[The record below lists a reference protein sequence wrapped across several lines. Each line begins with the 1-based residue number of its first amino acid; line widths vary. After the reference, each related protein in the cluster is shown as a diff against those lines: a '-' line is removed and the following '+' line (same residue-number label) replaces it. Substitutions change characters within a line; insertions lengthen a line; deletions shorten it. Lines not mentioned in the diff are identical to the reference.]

1 MIILASFHL
10 RGLRVEV
17 DEVTLLLVV
26 LKVLEASTDGSGS
39 GSGSGTGTCSGVG
52 LKSCVVLDMGKRIS
66 SLFISLGRLVDSKF
80 SDIFLC
86 FFRSL
91 FFVVVV
97 VVVVR

>member
-1 MIILASFHL
+1 M
-10 RGLRVEV
+10 
-17 DEVTLLLVV
+17 V
-26 LKVLEASTDGSGS
+26 LKVLEASTDGSGSGS

-91 FFVVVV
+91 LSLLLLLL
-97 VVVVR
+97 

>member
-1 MIILASFHL
+1 M
-10 RGLRVEV
+10 
-17 DEVTLLLVV
+17 V
-26 LKVLEASTDGSGS
+26 LKVLEASTDGSGSGS

-97 VVVVR
+97 VVVVVR